1 VGRIV
6 GRCTPLSASAY
17 LREGLISVNQQD
29 STSPRRRTILR
40 AALLTGATAMTAPN
54 VIGCSSANGKEDPE
68 GRQAPPSSAASGGAR
83 GKVLLAYFS
92 RPGENYYY
100 GDRTNLKVGNTEV
113 LARKIRGVIDCD
125 VYRIEPSD
133 PYPESYDATVKRNVR
148 EQDADARPA
157 IKGSLPNLHG
167 YDTVLLGSPI
177 WNVRAPMIMTT
188 FTEKLDFSGKTVVP
202 FTTHAVSGLGT
213 TARDYA
219 ASCRGATFA
228 DGLAVQGEEV
238 DQSDRDVRTWLQR
251 LGLTA
256 T

>member
-1 VGRIV
+1 MNE
-6 GRCTPLSASAY
+6 P
-17 LREGLISVNQQD
+17 NH
-29 STSPRRRTILR
+29 STARRRTILR
-40 AALLTGATAMTAPN
+40 AVLLTPVTAMTVPHLA
-54 VIGCSSANGKEDPE
+54 GCSPANDQPDRRKTS
-68 GRQAPPSSAASGGAR
+68 PSRAASVTAQ

-113 LARKIRGVIDCD
+113 MARKIRDLIGCD
-125 VYRIEPSD
+125 VYRIEPTD

-157 IKGSLPNLHG
+157 IKGALPDLDEYG
-167 YDTVLLGSPI
+167 TVLLGSPI

-188 FTEKLDFSGKTVVP
+188 FTEQLDFTGKTVVP
-202 FTTHAVSGLGT
+202 FTTHAMSGMGT

-238 DQSDRDVRTWLQR
+238 DQANRDISAWLHR
-251 LGLTA
+251 VGLRGS
-256 T
+256 